1 MGFIKLHGQQ
11 NAIIFFHFHCQTRT
25 TACSLHLAVEE
36 MTTAT
41 IDKQLAKKPAQNP
54 LLCALAQHKV
64 DI

>member
-1 MGFIKLHGQQ
+1 MDSKTQLFFFI
-11 NAIIFFHFHCQTRT
+11 F
-25 TACSLHLAVEE
+25 TAKHVPQLAVYIWPEE